1 MKWAWAA
8 CGSDSGWHRH
18 TGYFL
23 LGGRGA
29 ANHLPKK
36 FSQVAQIFTKKVQ
49 KKRGPYDATINI
61 GRTYKVKVFLH
72 MNSTNRSYEE
82 LMNQVTRNKAVV
94 AILTAKYI
102 IDTILVIVDHRVGIC
117 PFIVSAMLLT
127 CCCPM
132 VLHRITIYPSL
143 TTRNS
148 SLARQPLSRVNFP
161 RQVQVKI
168 ENIYLFKIIK
178 KHGNVFKL
186 ALPKFSL
193 AA

>member
-1 MKWAWAA
+1 M
-8 CGSDSGWHRH
+8 
-18 TGYFL
+18 FVL
-23 LGGRGA
+23 
-29 ANHLPKK
+29 
-36 FSQVAQIFTKKVQ
+36 
-49 KKRGPYDATINI
+49 YDATINK
-61 GRTYKVKVFLH
+61 GRTYEVKVFLH
-72 MNSTNRSYEE
+72 MNSMNLSYEE
-82 LMNQVTRNKAVV
+82 LMRHVTWNKAVV
-94 AILTAKYI
+94 AILTAEYI
-102 IDTILVIVDHRVGIC
+102 NDMILVIVDYRVGIC

-148 SLARQPLSRVNFP
+148 SLARQPLSRVNLP

-168 ENIYLFKIIK
+168 KYIYLFKMIK

>member
-1 MKWAWAA
+1 M
-8 CGSDSGWHRH
+8 
-18 TGYFL
+18 FVL
-23 LGGRGA
+23 
-29 ANHLPKK
+29 
-36 FSQVAQIFTKKVQ
+36 
-49 KKRGPYDATINI
+49 YDATINI
-61 GRTYKVKVFLH
+61 GRTYEVKVFLH
-72 MNSTNRSYEE
+72 MNSMNLSYEE
-82 LMNQVTRNKAVV
+82 LMRHVTWNKAVV
-94 AILTAKYI
+94 AILTAEYI
-102 IDTILVIVDHRVGIC
+102 NDMILVIVDYRVGIC

-148 SLARQPLSRVNFP
+148 SLARQPLSCVNLP

-168 ENIYLFKIIK
+168 KYIYLFKMIK
-178 KHGNVFKL
+178 KHGNVFKP

>member
-1 MKWAWAA
+1 
-8 CGSDSGWHRH
+8 
-18 TGYFL
+18 
-23 LGGRGA
+23 
-29 ANHLPKK
+29 
-36 FSQVAQIFTKKVQ
+36 
-49 KKRGPYDATINI
+49 
-61 GRTYKVKVFLH
+61 
-72 MNSTNRSYEE
+72 MNSMNLSYEE
-82 LMNQVTRNKAVV
+82 LMKHVTRNKAVV
-94 AILTAKYI
+94 AILTAEYI
-102 IDTILVIVDHRVGIC
+102 NDTILVIVDYRAGIC

-148 SLARQPLSRVNFP
+148 SLARQPLSRVNLP

-168 ENIYLFKIIK
+168 KYIYLFKMIK

>member
-1 MKWAWAA
+1 
-8 CGSDSGWHRH
+8 
-18 TGYFL
+18 
-23 LGGRGA
+23 
-29 ANHLPKK
+29 
-36 FSQVAQIFTKKVQ
+36 
-49 KKRGPYDATINI
+49 
-61 GRTYKVKVFLH
+61 
-72 MNSTNRSYEE
+72 MNSTNLSYEE

-102 IDTILVIVDHRVGIC
+102 IDTILVIVDYRVGIC

-132 VLHRITIYPSL
+132 VLHRITRYPSL
-143 TTRNS
+143 TTRNL
-148 SLARQPLSRVNFP
+148 SLARQPLSRVNFS

>member
-1 MKWAWAA
+1 M
-8 CGSDSGWHRH
+8 
-18 TGYFL
+18 

-29 ANHLPKK
+29 VNHLPKK
-36 FSQVAQIFTKKVQ
+36 FSQVAQIFTKKVE

-102 IDTILVIVDHRVGIC
+102 IDAILVIVDHRVGIC

>member
-1 MKWAWAA
+1 M
-8 CGSDSGWHRH
+8 
-18 TGYFL
+18 FVL
-23 LGGRGA
+23 
-29 ANHLPKK
+29 
-36 FSQVAQIFTKKVQ
+36 
-49 KKRGPYDATINI
+49 YDATINI
-61 GRTYKVKVFLH
+61 GRTYEVKVFLH
-72 MNSTNRSYEE
+72 MNSMNLSYEE
-82 LMNQVTRNKAVV
+82 LMRHVTWNKAVV
-94 AILTAKYI
+94 AILTAEYI
-102 IDTILVIVDHRVGIC
+102 NDMILVIVDYRVGIC

-148 SLARQPLSRVNFP
+148 SLARQPLSRVNLP

-168 ENIYLFKIIK
+168 KYIYLFKMIK

>member
-1 MKWAWAA
+1 M
-8 CGSDSGWHRH
+8 
-18 TGYFL
+18 FVL
-23 LGGRGA
+23 
-29 ANHLPKK
+29 
-36 FSQVAQIFTKKVQ
+36 
-49 KKRGPYDATINI
+49 YDATINI
-61 GRTYKVKVFLH
+61 GRTYEVKVFLH
-72 MNSTNRSYEE
+72 MNNMIFSYEE
-82 LMNQVTRNKAVV
+82 LMRHVTWNKAVV
-94 AILTAKYI
+94 AILTVEYI
-102 IDTILVIVDHRVGIC
+102 NDMILVIVDYRVGIC

-148 SLARQPLSRVNFP
+148 SLARQPLSRVNLP

-168 ENIYLFKIIK
+168 KYIYLFKMIK

>member
-1 MKWAWAA
+1 M
-8 CGSDSGWHRH
+8 
-18 TGYFL
+18 FVL
-23 LGGRGA
+23 
-29 ANHLPKK
+29 
-36 FSQVAQIFTKKVQ
+36 
-49 KKRGPYDATINI
+49 YDATINI
-61 GRTYKVKVFLH
+61 GRTYEVKVFLH
-72 MNSTNRSYEE
+72 MNNMIFSYEE
-82 LMNQVTRNKAVV
+82 LMRHVTWNKAVV
-94 AILTAKYI
+94 AILTAEYI
-102 IDTILVIVDHRVGIC
+102 NDMILVIVDYRVGIC

-148 SLARQPLSRVNFP
+148 SLARQPLSRVNLP

-168 ENIYLFKIIK
+168 KYIYLFKMIK